1 MKNSFGS
8 LFSFTTWGESH
19 GPAIGVV
26 IDGCPAG
33 LELEE
38 SDFIPA
44 MTRRRPGNPG
54 TSPRK
59 ENDIVHILS
68 GVYKGKTTGT
78 PVSLQIFNTDIDS
91 TPYENND
98 ELYRPGHSQ
107 YSYEKKFGIVDS
119 NGGGRSSARETACR
133 VAAGVVAEK
142 FLADQ
147 NIFTLAY
154 LSSLESLNLPHYLK
168 LSPQLANEIRSSPF
182 YSPLSKEKIQEILTS
197 LQDDSDSLGGIISF
211 ITSPIHHF
219 LGEPLFGKMQA
230 LLASALMSIPA
241 AKGFEIGKGFASSNM
256 RGSQYTDP
264 FIMEG
269 ENITLKSNN
278 CGGTLGGITVGVP
291 IEGRVA
297 FKPASSIKQPYA
309 TVTKTK
315 KATTYITPQ
324 TGRHDPCVAIRAV
337 PVVEAMI
344 NLVLADLVLYQ
355 RCSKL

>member
-19 GPAIGVV
+19 GPSIGVV

-33 LELEE
+33 LELHE
-38 SDFIPA
+38 SDFVPA
-44 MTRRRPGNPG
+44 MKRRRPGNPG
-54 TSPRK
+54 TSSRK
-59 ENDIVHILS
+59 ENDIVQILS

-78 PVSLQIFNTDIDS
+78 PLSLQILNTDVDS
-91 TPYENND
+91 SPYENS
-98 ELYRPGHSQ
+98 ERLYRPGHSQ
-107 YSYEKKFGIVDS
+107 YTYEKKFGIVDP

-142 FLADQ
+142 FLANQ

-154 LSSLESLNLPHYLK
+154 LSSLGSLTLPHYLK
-168 LSPQLANEIRSSPF
+168 ISPELIHKIHTSPF
-182 YSPLSKEKIQEILTS
+182 YSPLPNEKIQEILTS
-197 LQDDSDSLGGIISF
+197 LHDDSDSLGGVISF
-211 ITSPIHHF
+211 ITSPIHDF
-219 LGEPLFGKMQA
+219 LGEPLFGKVHA

-241 AKGFEIGKGFASSNM
+241 AKGFEIGKGFASAQM

-264 FIMEG
+264 FVMEG

-278 CGGTLGGITVGVP
+278 CGGTLGGITIGVP
-291 IEGRVA
+291 IEGRIA
-297 FKPASSIKQPYA
+297 FKPTSSIKRPCA

-315 KATTYITPQ
+315 KETTYRTPQ